1 MTAQRYSTVAII
13 LHWVIAIFLVLMVF
27 AGWQAGD
34 LREALPTGGATLDEV
49 MFALNM
55 HKTFGL
61 IVLGLSLLRLGW
73 RLTHKAPAMPETMKP
88 WEKFAAH
95 FTQIGFY
102 VLMIGMPLL
111 GWATASSSGLPS
123 YLFND
128 TSIRLIDLPVPT
140 DEGFHNFIAWLHGRG
155 GWAILILL
163 GLHAGAALKHH
174 IIDKDD
180 VLSRMLPFLRR
191 S

>member
-1 MTAQRYSTVAII
+1 
-13 LHWVIAIFLVLMVF
+13 
-27 AGWQAGD
+27 
-34 LREALPTGGATLDEV
+34 
-49 MFALNM
+49 
-55 HKTFGL
+55 
-61 IVLGLSLLRLGW
+61 
-73 RLTHKAPAMPETMKP
+73 
-88 WEKFAAH
+88 
-95 FTQIGFY
+95 
-102 VLMIGMPLL
+102 LMIGMPLL

-140 DEGFHNFIAWLHGRG
+140 DEGFHSFIAWLHGRG